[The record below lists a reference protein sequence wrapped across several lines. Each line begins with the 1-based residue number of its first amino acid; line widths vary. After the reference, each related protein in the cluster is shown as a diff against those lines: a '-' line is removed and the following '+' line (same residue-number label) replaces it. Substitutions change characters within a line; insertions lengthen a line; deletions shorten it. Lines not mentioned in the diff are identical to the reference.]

1 MWEFSVLWCGR
12 FKSLPLY
19 FSMFQQNIEV
29 LTKKPGILLQS
40 IIGVCVGFLKQS
52 STNSAASQ
60 KLIVSTSGGDKA

>member
-1 MWEFSVLWCGR
+1 
-12 FKSLPLY
+12 
-19 FSMFQQNIEV
+19 MFQQNIEV

-60 KLIVSTSGGDKA
+60 KVIVSTSGGDKA